1 MEEEPYVMLR
11 HHGKLTIRAVSEERP
26 LVITMIGD
34 PHHPGPLPTQEK
46 VHRDHWHLWWQ
57 ARSR

>member
-1 MEEEPYVMLR
+1 MLR